1 MDEMSNLPTAAHP
14 QAPPP
19 RAEMPPRPGDPL
31 PEDAPERPGV
41 ITIEPGLPEADVEEE
56 LWTDDSGEDYTGW
69 YCVRTDP
76 WPCPAEGCTFVAQH
90 MTAAHLI
97 IVWPEIDDPSL
108 LRHAAA
114 ARDAGRNPQPVEYEP
129 SMGPA
134 CSFYQWEAA
143 GHPVHAV
150 RPDSD
155 GIYGR

>member
-1 MDEMSNLPTAAHP
+1 MPFSTQATASES
-14 QAPPP
+14 P
-19 RAEMPPRPGDPL
+19 RTPGDPL
-31 PEDAPERPGV
+31 PEVAPERPGV
-41 ITIEPGLPEADVEEE
+41 TTIEPGVPDETFDRDMEDE
-56 LWTDDSGEDYTGW
+56 LWTDDSGEDYAGW
-69 YCVRTDP
+69 YCVKTDP
-76 WPCPAEGCTFVAQH
+76 WACPAEGCTFVAHH

-114 ARDAGRNPQPVEYEP
+114 ARDAGRNPKPAVYEV

-150 RPDSD
+150 RDDSE